1 MNSMQTDSLRTLP
14 TAATFGLWL
23 VGVCLWWTPSSAE
36 DTVTWLKVTPEQLIQ
51 HAVSI
56 RGPFTTAREPV
67 KLVGPE
73 AILSTASKGID
84 SFIFTSYAI
93 VNPARTLPQ
102 GVNVLLPAGDATMRV
117 EVGPIEF
124 LLLPAQQLTDGQPE
138 PSQEPTAYEVRPV
151 LNPAALIPLASL
163 RPAAARSKLLA
174 ASHLCLPAEYFHHFE
189 HTKIENAG
197 RGLVLFFST
206 ESTEST
212 EMRTATST
220 KTTERLSRKKV
231 SIVDDFGT
239 NQLQTQSVTRVG
251 VWVRIQIL
259 AVSRPESQ

>member
-1 MNSMQTDSLRTLP
+1 MQTDSLRTLP

-102 GVNVLLPAGDATMRV
+102 GVNVLLPADDATMRV

-151 LNPAALIPLASL
+151 LNPAALNPLAAL
-163 RPAAARSKLLA
+163 TPAAARSKLLA

-197 RGLVLFFST
+197 RGLVLFFSN
-206 ESTEST
+206 EST
-212 EMRTATST
+212 EMRTATIT
-220 KTTERLSRKKV
+220 KTPEESASKKV

>member
-1 MNSMQTDSLRTLP
+1 MQTDSLRTRP
-14 TAATFGLWL
+14 TAATLGLWL
-23 VGVCLWWTPSSAE
+23 VGVCLWCTPSSAE

-56 RGPFTTAREPV
+56 RGPFTTARKSV

-102 GVNVLLPAGDATMRV
+102 GVNVLLPADDATIRV

-151 LNPAALIPLASL
+151 LNPAALIPLAAL
-163 RPAAARSKLLA
+163 TPAAARYKLLA

-197 RGLVLFFST
+197 RGLVLFST

-220 KTTERLSRKKV
+220 KTPEESARKKM

-239 NQLQTQSVTRVG
+239 NQLQIQSVTRVG

>member
-1 MNSMQTDSLRTLP
+1 MNSMQTDSLRTRP
-14 TAATFGLWL
+14 TAATLGLWL

-102 GVNVLLPAGDATMRV
+102 GVNVLLPADDATMRA

-197 RGLVLFFST
+197 RGLVLFST

-220 KTTERLSRKKV
+220 KTPEESARKKM

-239 NQLQTQSVTRVG
+239 NQLQIQSVTRVG

>member
-14 TAATFGLWL
+14 TAATFGLCL
-23 VGVCLWWTPSSAE
+23 MGVCVWCTPSSAE

-102 GVNVLLPAGDATMRV
+102 GVNVLLPADDATMRV

-138 PSQEPTAYEVRPV
+138 PPQEPTAYEVRPV
-151 LNPAALIPLASL
+151 LNPAALNPLAAL
-163 RPAAARSKLLA
+163 TPAAARHKLLA

-197 RGLVLFFST
+197 RGMVLFST
-206 ESTEST
+206 ESTEI
-212 EMRTATST
+212 RTATST
-220 KTTERLSRKKV
+220 KTPERSVRKKV

-251 VWVRIQIL
+251 VWVGIQIL

>member
-1 MNSMQTDSLRTLP
+1 MQTDSLRTRP
-14 TAATFGLWL
+14 TAATLGLWL
-23 VGVCLWWTPSSAE
+23 VGVCLWCTPSSAE

-102 GVNVLLPAGDATMRV
+102 GVNVLLPADDATMRV

-151 LNPAALIPLASL
+151 LNPAALNPLAAL
-163 RPAAARSKLLA
+163 TPAAARSKLLA

-197 RGLVLFFST
+197 RGLVLFFSN
-206 ESTEST
+206 EST
-212 EMRTATST
+212 EMRTATIT
-220 KTTERLSRKKV
+220 KTPEESASKKV

>member
-1 MNSMQTDSLRTLP
+1 MQTDSLRTLP

-102 GVNVLLPAGDATMRV
+102 GVNVLLPADDATMRV

-197 RGLVLFFST
+197 RGLVLFFSN
-206 ESTEST
+206 EST
-212 EMRTATST
+212 EMRTATIT
-220 KTTERLSRKKV
+220 KTPEESASKKV

>member
-1 MNSMQTDSLRTLP
+1 MQTDSLRTLS

-23 VGVCLWWTPSSAE
+23 VGLCVWYTPSSAE

-56 RGPFTTAREPV
+56 RGPFTTVREPV

-102 GVNVLLPAGDATMRV
+102 GVNVLLPADDATMRV

-124 LLLPAQQLTDGQPE
+124 LLLPAQQLADGQPE
-138 PSQEPTAYEVRPV
+138 PPQEPTAYEVRPV
-151 LNPAALIPLASL
+151 LNPAALNPLAAL
-163 RPAAARSKLLA
+163 TPATARHKLLA

-197 RGLVLFFST
+197 RGLVLFST
-206 ESTEST
+206 ESTKST
-212 EMRTATST
+212 EIRTATIT
-220 KTTERLSRKKV
+220 KTPEESARKKV

>member
-1 MNSMQTDSLRTLP
+1 M
-14 TAATFGLWL
+14 
-23 VGVCLWWTPSSAE
+23 
-36 DTVTWLKVTPEQLIQ
+36 
-51 HAVSI
+51 
-56 RGPFTTAREPV
+56 
-67 KLVGPE
+67 
-73 AILSTASKGID
+73 
-84 SFIFTSYAI
+84 
-93 VNPARTLPQ
+93 NPARTLPQ
-102 GVNVLLPAGDATMRV
+102 GVNVLLPADDATMRV

-151 LNPAALIPLASL
+151 LNPAALNPLASL

-206 ESTEST
+206 ESTE
-212 EMRTATST
+212 MRTATIT
-220 KTTERLSRKKV
+220 KTPEESASKKV

>member
-1 MNSMQTDSLRTLP
+1 MQTDSLRTLP
-14 TAATFGLWL
+14 TAATLGLWL
-23 VGVCLWWTPSSAE
+23 VGVCVWCTLSSAE

-56 RGPFTTAREPV
+56 RGPFTTAQEPV

-102 GVNVLLPAGDATMRV
+102 GVNVLLPADDATMRV

-138 PSQEPTAYEVRPV
+138 PPREPTAYEVRPV
-151 LNPAALIPLASL
+151 LNPAALNPLAAL
-163 RPAAARSKLLA
+163 TPAAARLKLLA

-197 RGLVLFFST
+197 RGLVLF
-206 ESTEST
+206 STEST

-220 KTTERLSRKKV
+220 KTPERSACKKV

-239 NQLQTQSVTRVG
+239 NQLLTQSVTRVG

>member
-1 MNSMQTDSLRTLP
+1 MQTDSFRTLP
-14 TAATFGLWL
+14 TAATFGLCL
-23 VGVCLWWTPSSAE
+23 MGVCVWCTPSSAE
-36 DTVTWLKVTPEQLIQ
+36 DTVKWLKVMPEQLIQ

-93 VNPARTLPQ
+93 VNPARTLSQ
-102 GVNVLLPAGDATMRV
+102 GVNVLLPADDATMRV

-138 PSQEPTAYEVRPV
+138 PPQEPTTYEVRPV
-151 LNPAALIPLASL
+151 LNPAALNPLAAL
-163 RPAAARSKLLA
+163 TPAAARHKLLA

-206 ESTEST
+206 ESTE
-212 EMRTATST
+212 MRTATST

-239 NQLQTQSVTRVG
+239 NQLLTQSVTRVG
-251 VWVRIQIL
+251 VWVRIQLL
-259 AVSRPESQ
+259 AVSRPKRQ

>member
-1 MNSMQTDSLRTLP
+1 MQTDSLRTLP

-67 KLVGPE
+67 KLVGPK

-102 GVNVLLPAGDATMRV
+102 GVNVLLPADDATIRV

-138 PSQEPTAYEVRPV
+138 PPQEPTAYEVRPV
-151 LNPAALIPLASL
+151 LNPAALNPLASL

-197 RGLVLFFST
+197 RGLVLFFSN
-206 ESTEST
+206 EST
-212 EMRTATST
+212 EMRTATIT
-220 KTTERLSRKKV
+220 KTPEESASKKV